1 MKFILRIFFV
11 FFVCISNSFALTLIN
26 DTEIENFLYEIVK
39 PLSDSANIK
48 NLKINIVNDDSFN
61 AFVSG
66 GNIVFINSGLLIDI
80 DDINSLQ
87 AVIAHEL
94 GHYLGGHLIQ
104 LSEKMKKE
112 MYKSIIIQSL
122 GIGLLATGN
131 GNLGTG
137 LIAGGGGVGKQ
148 GLLSFS
154 RDEERLA
161 DDLGVDLMQKSNLNP
176 KGFVKV
182 FTSMQNKSFVIES
195 KISPVNINHPLTS
208 ERLKNIKDKI
218 SKLSSKKY
226 KKFDDRKLKFVK
238 AKLIGYLKDSK
249 SVKILYP
256 ENKKDLYSLYA
267 NSISNMQSGNLK
279 IAKKQINT
287 LIEKDKN
294 NPFFYEI
301 LGEIEYKSG
310 HFGKSIE
317 AYEKTLLK
325 VSNPSQIQTALAIVL
340 SEYNRKGDKD
350 YAISLCK
357 KSLLKEPF
365 ALTYFILAKLY
376 NDERSNWAFAEYY
389 NLLHDKEKTKF
400 YAKKAINKLPKKT
413 PEYIKS
419 KDLLDN
425 N

>member
-1 MKFILRIFFV
+1 MKFILRILFV
-11 FFVCISNSFALTLIN
+11 FFICISNSFALTLIN

-226 KKFDDRKLKFVK
+226 KKFDDRKLKFIK

-301 LGEIEYKSG
+301 LGEIEYKRG
-310 HFGKSIE
+310 RFDKSID

-400 YAKKAINKLPKKT
+400 YAKKAIDKLPKKT

>member
-226 KKFDDRKLKFVK
+226 KKFDDRKLKFIK

-301 LGEIEYKSG
+301 LGEIEYKRG
-310 HFGKSIE
+310 RFDKSID

-400 YAKKAINKLPKKT
+400 YAKKAIDKLPKKT

>member
-1 MKFILRIFFV
+1 MKFIFKIIFIFF
-11 FFVCISNSFALTLIN
+11 ISFSNAFSLTLIN

-48 NLKINIVNDDSFN
+48 NLKINILNDDSFN

-66 GNIVFINSGLLIDI
+66 GNIVFINSGLLIEI

-94 GHYLGGHLIQ
+94 GHYLGGHLVQ
-104 LSEKMKKE
+104 LSEKLKKE
-112 MYKSIIIQSL
+112 IYKSVIIQSL

-137 LIAGGGGVGKQ
+137 LIAGGTGVGKQ

-161 DDLGVDLMQKSNLNP
+161 DDLGVDLMEKSNLNLN
-176 KGFVKV
+176 GFIKV

-208 ERLKNIKDKI
+208 ERLKNIKEKI
-218 SKLSSKKY
+218 SKISPKKY
-226 KKFDDRKLKFVK
+226 KKFDDKKLKFVK

-249 SVKILYP
+249 SINILYP
-256 ENKKDLYSLYA
+256 INKKNPYSLYA

-279 IAKKQINT
+279 IAKDQIDI
-287 LIEKDKN
+287 LIDTDKN

-301 LGEIEYKSG
+301 LGEIEYKRG
-310 HFGKSIE
+310 NFEKSIK
-317 AYEKTLLK
+317 AYEKSLLK
-325 VSNPSQIQTALAIVL
+325 LSNPSQIQTALAIVL
-340 SEYNRKGDKD
+340 SEYNRKGDRE
-350 YAISLCK
+350 YAIYLCK

-376 NDERSNWAFAEYY
+376 NDNRSNWAFAEYY
-389 NLLHDKEKTKF
+389 NLLQDKEKTKF
-400 YAKKAINKLPKKT
+400 YSEKAIKSLPKNSS
-413 PEYIKS
+413 EYIKS
-419 KDLLDN
+419 KDILNSL
-425 N
+425 

>member
-11 FFVCISNSFALTLIN
+11 FFICISNSFALTLIN

-66 GNIVFINSGLLIDI
+66 GNIVFINSGLLVDI

-218 SKLSSKKY
+218 SRLSSKKY

-301 LGEIEYKSG
+301 LGEIEYKRG
-310 HFGKSIE
+310 HFDKSIE

-357 KSLLKEPF
+357 KSLLKETF

-400 YAKKAINKLPKKT
+400 YAKKAIDKLPKKT

>member
-1 MKFILRIFFV
+1 MKFILRILFV
-11 FFVCISNSFALTLIN
+11 FFICISNSFALTLIN

-61 AFVSG
+61 AFISG

-176 KGFVKV
+176 KGFAKV

-218 SKLSSKKY
+218 SKLSFKKY

-310 HFGKSIE
+310 HFDKSIE

-400 YAKKAINKLPKKT
+400 YAKKATDKLPKKT

>member
-1 MKFILRIFFV
+1 MKFILRIFFI
-11 FFVCISNSFALTLIN
+11 FFICISNSFALTLIN

-66 GNIVFINSGLLIDI
+66 GNIVFINSGLLVDI

-238 AKLIGYLKDSK
+238 AKLVGYFKDSK

-310 HFGKSIE
+310 HFDKSIE

>member
-66 GNIVFINSGLLIDI
+66 GNIVFINSGLLVDI

-238 AKLIGYLKDSK
+238 AKLVGYLKDSK

-310 HFGKSIE
+310 HFDKSIE

-389 NLLHDKEKTKF
+389 NLFHDKEKTKF
-400 YAKKAINKLPKKT
+400 YSKKAIDKLPKKT

-419 KDLLDN
+419 KDLLN
-425 N
+425 NN

>member
-66 GNIVFINSGLLIDI
+66 GNIVFINSGLLVDI

-238 AKLIGYLKDSK
+238 AKLVGYLKDSK
-249 SVKILYP
+249 SIKILYP

-310 HFGKSIE
+310 HFDKSIE

-365 ALTYFILAKLY
+365 ALTYFILTKLY